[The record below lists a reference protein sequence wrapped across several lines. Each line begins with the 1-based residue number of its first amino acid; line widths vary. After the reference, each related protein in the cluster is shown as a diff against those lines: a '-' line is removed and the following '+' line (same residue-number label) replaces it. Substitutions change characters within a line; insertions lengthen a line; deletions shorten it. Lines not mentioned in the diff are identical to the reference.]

1 MSASMP
7 GEGRPAIRGR
17 GRVVAPANLVDRR
30 WRRRPPSLR
39 PSSAAALR
47 GVLERAGTKCI
58 AMLYDPAYPPPSS
71 SPAAAVFRCYL
82 PFTLPTS
89 SRMQHCRDSIAK
101 LVYRLHLHAE

>member
-1 MSASMP
+1 MFASMP

-58 AMLYDPAYPPPSS
+58 AMLYDPAYPPPSLLACRGRV
-71 SPAAAVFRCYL
+71 PLL
-82 PFTLPTS
+82 PTLPTS

>member
-1 MSASMP
+1 MP

-39 PSSAAALR
+39 PSSPAARR

-58 AMLYDPAYPPPSS
+58 AMLYDPAYPPPRRPRPCSVTYLLPCLPRAECS
-71 SPAAAVFRCYL
+71 TAVILLRNLSTDYTFMQNDL
-82 PFTLPTS
+82 STLT
-89 SRMQHCRDSIAK
+89 
-101 LVYRLHLHAE
+101 